1 MTAFSTV
8 GLDRSLP
15 ARWKAREVTLGAWC
29 MMPGA
34 LGVEIVGG
42 QGFDWLAMFSD
53 EHARHTQPLEPGLPI
68 LVACDIV
75 AVLDS
80 ATLSEATPR

>member
-1 MTAFSTV
+1 
-8 GLDRSLP
+8 
-15 ARWKAREVTLGAWC
+15 

-34 LGVEIVGG
+34 LGIEIVGG
-42 QGFDWLAMFSD
+42 QGFDGLAMFSD
-53 EHARHTQPLEPGLPI
+53 EHARPARPTQPLEPGLPI